1 MNQELR
7 EQIANICRKGN
18 AGIAETK
25 VVDALYQLVV
35 ESQIAELDDLKPNR
49 LFDSNGFETNVVYQI
64 DVEDRIIELQSQ
76 LSSIGG
82 KTE

>member
-1 MNQELR
+1 MTERILGDQELR
-7 EQIANICRKGN
+7 EQIADICRKGN

-35 ESQIAELDDLKPNR
+35 ESQENIL
-49 LFDSNGFETNVVYQI
+49 YQAVGASKLGM
-64 DVEDRIIELQSQ
+64 DMTEWATHMLAELQSQ

-82 KTE
+82 KHE